1 MSTGIVASPA
11 RSSVSTGSSRAA
23 RSVLRTRARGCSPA
37 STAHLTTWRPTPPV
51 APITSIVPLVIAP
64 FPRRIRAA
72 QPPRAEIRRY
82 PARCGGGRNRQCLD
96 APHPRPDGAG
106 AGVRRGRAQRL
117 SGDRTSAAVDVSG
130 SSRTGGRPRG
140 PCPSAAR
147 SRTAGRRGS
156 WRRRAARRPRSVP

>member
-72 QPPRAEIRRY
+72 QPPRAEIRR
-82 PARCGGGRNRQCLD
+82 
-96 APHPRPDGAG
+96 
-106 AGVRRGRAQRL
+106 
-117 SGDRTSAAVDVSG
+117 
-130 SSRTGGRPRG
+130 
-140 PCPSAAR
+140 
-147 SRTAGRRGS
+147 
-156 WRRRAARRPRSVP
+156 